1 MAPAGGATLFHPM
14 RSGTDGK
21 GWSLEC
27 CILVTER
34 FAIVEGDIV
43 VREMLLAIWRYRHF
57 IVSSI
62 KNDLRS
68 RFSRSKLGALWMILQ
83 PLAQVAIYAL
93 VLSRVLAAKLPGINN
108 RYAYVIYLMA
118 GMTAWALFSELLSR
132 SVNMFVENGSL
143 MKKVMFPRVCL
154 PVIVAGSALVNN
166 VLLLVAAVGVFVLV
180 GHMPTAA
187 YLWLP
192 VLFLVNVVFSLGLGL
207 LLGVINV
214 FVRDVAQVMTVVL
227 QLWFWLTPV
236 VYMPTIIPEQL
247 KMALELNPMY
257 HIVLAFQTVMLYG
270 QAPQVGGL
278 VAVGVFGV
286 FMLGVSLLMFR
297 RAAPE
302 MVDVL

>member
-1 MAPAGGATLFHPM
+1 M
-14 RSGTDGK
+14 
-21 GWSLEC
+21 
-27 CILVTER
+27 
-34 FAIVEGDIV
+34 
-43 VREMLLAIWRYRHF
+43 REMLLAIWRYRHF

-62 KNDLRS
+62 KNELRS
-68 RFSRSKLGALWMILQ
+68 RFVRSKLGAAWMILQ

-118 GMTAWALFSELLSR
+118 GMTAWSLFSELLSR
-132 SVNMFVENGSL
+132 SVNMFVDNGSL
-143 MKKVMFPRVCL
+143 MKKIMFPRVCL

-166 VLLLVAAVGVFVLV
+166 VLLLAAAIGVFLLV
-180 GHMPTAA
+180 GHMPTMA

-192 VLFLVNVVFSLGLGL
+192 LLFLVNVVFSMGLGL

-236 VYMPTIIPEQL
+236 VYMPTIIPERL

-257 HIVLAFQTVMLYG
+257 HIVLSFQSVMLYG
-270 QAPQVGGL
+270 EAPHVEGL
-278 VAVGVFGV
+278 IAVGVFGLI
-286 FMLGVSLLMFR
+286 MLGVSLLMFR